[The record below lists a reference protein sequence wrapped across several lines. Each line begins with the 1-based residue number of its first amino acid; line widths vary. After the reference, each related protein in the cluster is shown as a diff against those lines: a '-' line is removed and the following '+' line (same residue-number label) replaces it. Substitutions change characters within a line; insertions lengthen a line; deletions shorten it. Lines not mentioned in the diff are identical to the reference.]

1 MIYLIKAKDW
11 NFYKIGYASK
21 SIKKRVKSI
30 QTSCPFKLKVI
41 KKINGGFYQETILHT
56 LFKSKQQQGEWFK
69 LDNQYLNILL
79 NTMDYLDTP
88 IELPVKYKKP
98 KKNKLKDNQKKRIW
112 YKWRVRAKNMN
123 IPLLNN
129 CRPTQEQ
136 RLNWEQS
143 IIKAESTHND

>member
-1 MIYLIKAKDW
+1 M
-11 NFYKIGYASK
+11 
-21 SIKKRVKSI
+21 
-30 QTSCPFKLKVI
+30 
-41 KKINGGFYQETILHT
+41 HT

-79 NTMDYLDTP
+79 NTMDYLDTH